1 MTQVFGLSNEV
12 DRSAF
17 LNRFRARQTYWSVVE
32 QKENGRE
39 DYYFGHFEYV
49 GLKILVI

>member
-12 DRSAF
+12 DFSAF
-17 LNRFRARQTYWSVVE
+17 CFFFNRSRERQTYLDIVE

-39 DYYFGHFEYV
+39 DYYFGH
-49 GLKILVI
+49 LTM